1 MDTEDLIEKKV
12 KIMILLCIMMIMLAM
27 AMLPRMVNQVIK
39 ICSYKQTAS
48 LNVDDKYYQNSRWE
62 TAIKLL
68 LIVMMKKKKL
78 QFQKKNFTQLKSEIK
93 YCVMYIVQ

>member
-1 MDTEDLIEKKV
+1 MWMINIT
-12 KIMILLCIMMIMLAM
+12 KILAG
-27 AMLPRMVNQVIK
+27 
-39 ICSYKQTAS
+39 
-48 LNVDDKYYQNSRWE
+48 E

-93 YCVMYIVQ
+93 YCVMYRSANQVVTVELNEHWKDAGDKYDN